1 MTFKTLAASL
11 ALLGLG
17 VGATAWR
24 ISAREARALTDT
36 PPVGEFVMVE
46 GQRVHLLQQGS
57 GPDLVLIHGASGNL
71 RDFTFGL
78 SDRLSRNYHV
88 IAVDRPGLGHSD
100 PMQNGDTSVAG
111 QARILRGAVAQM
123 GVTNPI
129 VLGQSY
135 GGAVALAW
143 ALQEKPA
150 ALVLVSA
157 VSMPWPGELDPWY
170 RLTAS
175 PFGRAVLVPL
185 ASAFVPETYVR
196 RAVEGVFAPD
206 TPPPDYA
213 RHLGIGLSLRRSSL
227 AANVM
232 QINNLRAE
240 VVSMVPRYS
249 SLDMPIELLHGDADT
264 IVPLSVHAE
273 RLLPLLPDASLTVL
287 PGAGHMP
294 HHTHPD
300 AVIAAINRA
309 AARARLR

>member
-1 MTFKTLAASL
+1 MVPPDRKS
-11 ALLGLG
+11 
-17 VGATAWR
+17 VR
-24 ISAREARALTDT
+24 AR
-36 PPVGEFVMVE
+36 G
-46 GQRVHLLQQGS
+46 
-57 GPDLVLIHGASGNL
+57 
-71 RDFTFGL
+71 
-78 SDRLSRNYHV
+78 
-88 IAVDRPGLGHSD
+88 
-100 PMQNGDTSVAG
+100 
-111 QARILRGAVAQM
+111 
-123 GVTNPI
+123 
-129 VLGQSY
+129 
-135 GGAVALAW
+135 
-143 ALQEKPA
+143 
-150 ALVLVSA
+150 
-157 VSMPWPGELDPWY
+157 
-170 RLTAS
+170 
-175 PFGRAVLVPL
+175 LVPL